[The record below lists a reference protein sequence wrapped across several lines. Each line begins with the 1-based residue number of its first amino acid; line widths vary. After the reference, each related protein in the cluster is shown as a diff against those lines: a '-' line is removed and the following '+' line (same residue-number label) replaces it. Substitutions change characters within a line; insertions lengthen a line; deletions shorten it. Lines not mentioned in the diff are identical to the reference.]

1 MAIEARSLT
10 DITTIA
16 SSIPARPTDSAV
28 HPPLVLYI
36 ARVPGSRD
44 VFLTT
49 LKPRQ
54 HVVNAQDIQSS
65 LYYLHVR
72 DHHEVE
78 KLPEVITSNHEP
90 GPPSSP
96 LQENR
101 HVIFSR
107 QQLHNVG
114 RKPLPTPP
122 TSPDLSSPTG
132 FGNESFG
139 TNTSVK
145 RKPIPARTSTGDRSS
160 DTERP
165 ARACTY
171 SNDVTSTTLTLIRRD
186 PGSGDQ
192 WNVATLNLPP
202 NTLKAVDT
210 GVDIRMTN
218 SAYQPFKSSGETRHA
233 GEQRG
238 DNVTSDADG
247 DKDAVFMR
255 RLETQLYLT
264 GDSHRYSHHGASKGY
279 TFQTPWSTKC
289 ELSTGA
295 TGRSYKVCGSEIATT
310 HMYADRSSSADTRSR
325 A

>member
-1 MAIEARSLT
+1 MAIEADSLRN
-10 DITTIA
+10 ITTIA
-16 SSIPARPTDSAV
+16 ASIPARPTDSAV

-65 LYYLHVR
+65 LYYLHVHDR
-72 DHHEVE
+72 HEVE
-78 KLPEVITSNHEP
+78 NVPEAIPSESEP
-90 GPPSSP
+90 GAPSSP

-101 HVIFSR
+101 HVISSR
-107 QQLHNVG
+107 QPLHSVG

-122 TSPDLSSPTG
+122 TSPDLSSPAG
-132 FGNESFG
+132 FGIESFG
-139 TNTSVK
+139 THTGVK
-145 RKPIPARTSTGDRSS
+145 RKPLPSRTGTGDRSS
-160 DTERP
+160 DTKRP
-165 ARACTY
+165 ARACTLT
-171 SNDVTSTTLTLIRRD
+171 NDVTSTIVTLIRRD
-186 PGSGDQ
+186 PGSGEQ

-218 SAYQPFKSSGETRHA
+218 SAYQPFKSSDGTRHA
-233 GEQRG
+233 GEERG
-238 DNVTSDADG
+238 DDVTSDADG

-295 TGRSYKVCGSEIATT
+295 TGRSYKVCGSEIATP
-310 HMYADRSSSADTRSR
+310 HMYADKSSSADTRSR